1 MRIRSLASAL
11 CFCLAAPASAE
22 VPRVV
27 TDFSVTASLVGLVMG
42 EVGAPIVLLDPG
54 ADPHDYQLRPSQAS
68 AIAAA
73 DLVVWMGP
81 ELTPWLPG
89 ALDSTGETHRM
100 ALLESPGTTL
110 RRFGAA
116 AEDAAQASSDAPAE
130 GGHGDTDPHAWF
142 DPDNGALWV
151 GLIADRLA
159 DLDPEHASTYR
170 ANASLAQ
177 TRIAALDKSIGAEF
191 SSRPP
196 LPFAV
201 GHDAFGYFADRYGL
215 VVAGAITQGDAAAP
229 GARHLAALRAGLQS
243 GAIACLFPE
252 AGADPKQ
259 AGLLV
264 EGTPARLGAAL
275 DAEGRMTPAGPM
287 LYETLLQQVADTI
300 ATCRS
305 GS

>member
-1 MRIRSLASAL
+1 MPQPRSHEATLRIRSLASAL

-196 LPFAV
+196 LPSPESTRR
-201 GHDAFGYFADRYGL
+201 GS
-215 VVAGAITQGDAAAP
+215 AGAYPGVSPGRPRHGCCRKRAP
-229 GARHLAALRAGLQS
+229 GAPESSAKGPAQRTGNTRRPRRADRG
-243 GAIACLFPE
+243 G
-252 AGADPKQ
+252 
-259 AGLLV
+259 
-264 EGTPARLGAAL
+264 
-275 DAEGRMTPAGPM
+275 
-287 LYETLLQQVADTI
+287 
-300 ATCRS
+300 
-305 GS
+305 